1 MSKFG
6 GLGVAM
12 VTPFNEKGQ
21 IDFAGVE
28 RLVEHMIDGGVDY
41 LVVQGTTGESPSLG
55 MEEKRSLLDF
65 IIEITKKRVPIVY
78 GLGGNNT
85 RVICDMMRSMDWT
98 GVSGVLSVC
107 PFYNKPSQAG
117 MIEHY
122 KQVANASPVP
132 VILYNV
138 PGRTGVN
145 LSAASTLE
153 LAKID
158 NIVAIKEASGDLNQI
173 GEILLKKPAGFQVI
187 SGDDA
192 LTLPLIAMGA
202 EGVISVVGNAFP
214 KIFSQMVNQALFG
227 QVNEARVYHYQL
239 LELMNLLFVEG
250 SPAGIKEALKH
261 RGICENHL
269 RLPLL
274 PVSTS
279 TSEAIYRQMAEH
291 DLVEV

>member
-55 MEEKRSLLDF
+55 IEEKRSLLDF

-85 RVICDMMRSMDWT
+85 RVICDLLRSMDWT

-145 LSAASTLE
+145 LSAVSTLE

-173 GEILLKKPAGFQVI
+173 GEILLKKPADFQVI

-274 PVSTS
+274 PVSAS

>member
-1 MSKFG
+1 MNKFG

-55 MEEKRSLLDF
+55 IEEKRSLLDF

-85 RVICDMMRSMDWT
+85 RVICEMIKTMDWT

-122 KQVANASPVP
+122 KLVAKASPVP

-153 LAKID
+153 LAKVD

-173 GEILLKKPAGFQVI
+173 GEILLKKPADFQVI

-261 RGICENHL
+261 RGICENFL

-274 PVSTS
+274 PVSAS

>member
-107 PFYNKPSQAG
+107 PFYNKPSQVG

>member
-21 IDFAGVE
+21 IDFASVE
-28 RLVEHMIDGGVDY
+28 RLVEHMINGGVDY
-41 LVVQGTTGESPSLG
+41 IVVQGTTGESPTLG
-55 MEEKRSLLDF
+55 IDEKRSLLDF
-65 IIEITKKRVPIVY
+65 ILEITKKRVPIVY

-85 RVICDMMRSMDWT
+85 KVICDLIQNMDWT
-98 GVSGVLSVC
+98 GISGVLSVC

-122 KQVANASPVP
+122 KRIAKVSPVP

-145 LSAASTLE
+145 LTAASTLS
-153 LAKID
+153 LAQEE
-158 NIVAIKEASGDLNQI
+158 NIVAIKEASGNIEQI
-173 GEILLKKPAGFQVI
+173 SEIILKKPADFQVI

-192 LTLPLIAMGA
+192 LTLPLIALGA

-227 QVNEARVYHYQL
+227 QVNEARQLHYQL
-239 LELMNLLFVEG
+239 
-250 SPAGIKEALKH
+250 
-261 RGICENHL
+261 
-269 RLPLL
+269 
-274 PVSTS
+274 
-279 TSEAIYRQMAEH
+279 
-291 DLVEV
+291 

>member
-55 MEEKRSLLDF
+55 IEEKRSLLDF

-173 GEILLKKPAGFQVI
+173 GEILLKKPADFQVI

-192 LTLPLIAMGA
+192 LTLPLIAMGV

-250 SPAGIKEALKH
+250 SPAGIKEALKY
-261 RGICENHL
+261 RGICENYL

-274 PVSTS
+274 PVSAS

>member
-55 MEEKRSLLDF
+55 IEEKRSLLDF

-173 GEILLKKPAGFQVI
+173 GEVLLKKPANFQVI
-187 SGDDA
+187 SGDDS

-227 QVNEARVYHYQL
+227 QVNEARVHHYQL

-250 SPAGIKEALKH
+250 SPAGIKEALKY
-261 RGICENHL
+261 RGICENYL

-274 PVSTS
+274 PVSAS

>member
-12 VTPFNEKGQ
+12 ITPFSEKGQ
-21 IDFAGVE
+21 IDFASVE
-28 RLVEHMIDGGVDY
+28 RLIEHMIKGGVDY
-41 LVVQGTTGESPSLG
+41 IVVQGTTGESPTLG
-55 MEEKRSLLDF
+55 IEEKRSLLDF
-65 IIEITKKRVPIVY
+65 ILEITKKRIPIVY

-85 RVICDMMRSMDWT
+85 KVICDLIQNMDWT
-98 GVSGVLSVC
+98 GISGVLSVC

-117 MIEHY
+117 MVEHY
-122 KQVANASPVP
+122 KRIAKVSPVP

-145 LSAASTLE
+145 LTAASTLT
-153 LAKID
+153 LAQEE
-158 NIVAIKEASGDLNQI
+158 NIVAIKEASGNIDQI
-173 GEILLKKPAGFQVI
+173 SEIILKKPADFQVI

-192 LTLPLIAMGA
+192 LTLPLIALGA

-227 QVNEARVYHYQL
+227 QVNEARQLHYQL
-239 LELMNLLFVEG
+239 LELMHLLFVEG
-250 SPAGIKEALKH
+250 NPSGIKEALKH
-261 RGICENHL
+261 RGICENHV

-274 PVSTS
+274 PVSNE